1 MQCCLVPQSPF
12 QAPRSAKPGFQ
23 ISGQIPVNTF
33 IGQFPPPK
41 IFEASQWWA
50 DIRHSGLA
58 TRSLGSAI
66 WNKERS
72 VFSCS
77 EGLWCKYKN
86 PNNIDTSIPI
96 KYLYKFFEHC
106 LSPFSVSHIQ
116 NNFRRNVIHT
126 LKVRRPS
133 KLVNRDLV
141 PDKPQSLRGMA
152 VPGSQVIPIRNKFTV
167 TKPVN
172 IERGEFPHTRT
183 VV

>member
-12 QAPRSAKPGFQ
+12 QAPCSAIPGFQ

-106 LSPFSVSHIQ
+106 SSSFSISVHIQ
-116 NNFRRNVIHT
+116 NNFRRNVKYTYKVSRGHGSDTITIFRSRAAT
-126 LKVRRPS
+126 LHGIALMNTCQEQGHP
-133 KLVNRDLV
+133 N
-141 PDKPQSLRGMA
+141 
-152 VPGSQVIPIRNKFTV
+152 
-167 TKPVN
+167 
-172 IERGEFPHTRT
+172 
-183 VV
+183 